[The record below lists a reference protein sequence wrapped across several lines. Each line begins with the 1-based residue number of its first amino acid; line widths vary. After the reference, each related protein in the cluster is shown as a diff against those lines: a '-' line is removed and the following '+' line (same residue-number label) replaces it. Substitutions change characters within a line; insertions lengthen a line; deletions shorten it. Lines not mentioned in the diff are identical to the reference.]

1 MPSNRIAGSYGGFI
15 PGFYFLFIPI
25 FFFFQWDETSD
36 LEILFQKKHTFINE
50 QVLPYYHP
58 KPEETYLHG

>member
-25 FFFFQWDETSD
+25 FFFQWDETSD

-50 QVLPYYHP
+50 QVLPCYHP
-58 KPEETYLHG
+58 KPEETYLHW